1 MFVKKNFV
9 FDKNIALALEMLAD
23 DENMTQTALIK
34 ALVRERLKKRVSLR
48 DLRR

>member
-1 MFVKKNFV
+1 MFTKKNFV
-9 FDKNIALALEMLAD
+9 FDKNTALALEMLAD

-34 ALVRERLKKRVSLR
+34 VLIKERLKRRIPLR